1 MCVGAEG
8 GVHISVFSDL
18 RGVMLLLGVLYSG
31 KTINKIH
38 EVQVKKSVPGSR
50 IMVSDKRC

>member
-1 MCVGAEG
+1 MGAEG